1 MLNFKN
7 ITKSY
12 TNGNNKNI
20 VLNSAEIFIQRNSIS
35 LIKGMSGVGKSTL
48 LNIMGC
54 LIKPENGELNFNDK
68 KISLLGD
75 NEKFRI
81 SNFSYVFQNFNLL
94 PEFTVYQNLLIPAY
108 INNLDINN
116 IKKKANDLL
125 SYMNVKHLK
134 ESYPNLISHGE
145 KQRISILRS
154 LLGTQKIILAD
165 EPTGNLDEINTKII
179 LDLIVKINKELN
191 YTFIIVSHDNNFDKI
206 ATNIY
211 GIEKKKIIKYE

>member
-1 MLNFKN
+1 MLNFRN

-12 TNGNNKNI
+12 NNGKNKNI
-20 VLNSAEIFIQRNSIS
+20 VLDSAQISIDRNDIC

-48 LNIMGC
+48 LNIIGC
-54 LIKPENGELNFNDK
+54 LIKPDNGELTFNQK
-68 KISLLGD
+68 SISLLDD
-75 NEKFRI
+75 NEKFRL
-81 SNFSYVFQNFNLL
+81 SNFSYVFQDYNLL

-108 INNLDINN
+108 INNLDINS
-116 IKKKANDLL
+116 IKNKVDDLL
-125 SYMNVKHLK
+125 IYMNVDHLK
-134 ESYPNLISHGE
+134 DSYPSLISHGE

-154 LLGTQKIILAD
+154 LLGKQEIILAD

-191 YTFIIVSHDNNFDKI
+191 YTFIIVSHDSSFEKI

>member
-1 MLNFKN
+1 MLNFRN

-12 TNGNNKNI
+12 NNGKNKNI
-20 VLNSAEIFIQRNSIS
+20 VLDSAQISIDRNDIC

-48 LNIMGC
+48 LNIIGC
-54 LIKPENGELNFNDK
+54 LIKPDNGELTFNQK
-68 KISLLGD
+68 SISLLDD
-75 NEKFRI
+75 NEKFRL
-81 SNFSYVFQNFNLL
+81 SNFSYVFQDYNLL

-108 INNLDINN
+108 INNLDINS
-116 IKKKANDLL
+116 IKNKVDDLL
-125 SYMNVKHLK
+125 IYMNVDHLK
-134 ESYPNLISHGE
+134 DSYPSLISHGE

-154 LLGTQKIILAD
+154 LLGKQEIILAD

-191 YTFIIVSHDNNFDKI
+191 YTFIIVSHDGSFEKI